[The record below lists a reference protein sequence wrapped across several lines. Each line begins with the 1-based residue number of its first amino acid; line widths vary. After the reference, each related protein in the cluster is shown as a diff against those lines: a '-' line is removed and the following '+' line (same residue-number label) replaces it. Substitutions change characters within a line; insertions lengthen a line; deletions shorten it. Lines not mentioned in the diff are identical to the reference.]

1 MEFENRNLEKPVEF
15 FMVFEEKDSS
25 NNKIK
30 KLVKVKA

>member
-1 MEFENRNLEKPVEF
+1 MEFENKNLEKPVEF